1 MKKATV
7 VALLMLAFA
16 FIFAPAVRAQGVE
29 VPKVQIDHLYNS
41 VALLYTQDAAGDMRI
56 TCSVTAFSTKPS
68 TTAGQSDYRFVSAA
82 HCVEGSS
89 DKQQKL
95 QKFYITTDTKG
106 AKAYL
111 PAKLIETGDKAV
123 GDDFSLF
130 EVTTAEHFEIT
141 PLGDSD
147 KLVYGDTVIDV
158 SGALGMGKQFFEG
171 YVSETHLDRPPLNA
185 GTVQW
190 TDIML
195 IQIGGGPGSSGSA
208 IVSVPQNAIVG
219 FLVGSDGEGDIGKIC
234 VPVAKFAAFVKAVD
248 AGTYKKTKKSDDN
261 AEPGDVDQG
270 R

>member
-1 MKKATV
+1 MTLLARLFFFDV
-7 VALLMLAFA
+7 VDVLLDRRPDQLLVGQRRAGRLQDLHQRHRDRVPAL
-16 FIFAPAVRAQGVE
+16 IAVRLVL
-29 VPKVQIDHLYNS
+29 VLHD
-41 VALLYTQDAAGDMRI
+41 
-56 TCSVTAFSTKPS
+56 
-68 TTAGQSDYRFVSAA
+68 
-82 HCVEGSS
+82 
-89 DKQQKL
+89 
-95 QKFYITTDTKG
+95 
-106 AKAYL
+106 
-111 PAKLIETGDKAV
+111 DKAV